1 MIGFP
6 SFNLFFLLYQK
17 NIKKARDKQAFSK
30 IVNCLQPFMVFLN
43 IKMLHKRNT
52 CHI

>member
-17 NIKKARDKQAFSK
+17 KSEKACHKQAFSK
-30 IVNCLQPFMVFLN
+30 IFFTL
-43 IKMLHKRNT
+43 
-52 CHI
+52 

>member
-17 NIKKARDKQAFSK
+17 HRKKARSKQAFSK
-30 IVNCLQPFMVFLN
+30 IFLSVFKLTAIPYN
-43 IKMLHKRNT
+43 A
-52 CHI
+52 

>member
-17 NIKKARDKQAFSK
+17 KCEKACYKQAFST
-30 IVNCLQPFMVFLN
+30 IFCTLLP
-43 IKMLHKRNT
+43 
-52 CHI
+52 